1 MKRILA
7 VDDDQ
12 GILYTLSA
20 IAEMAGWEMVTTDQ
34 AEQALG
40 LLSGGGFDLVIVDY
54 HMPAMDGIA
63 LVRAVRETDREIPI
77 VVLTVDDR
85 MVLAERFRR
94 AGADDFAVK
103 PIKAPDF
110 ISRLNL
116 HLSSFKVQ
124 PFCSGTTILD
134 TWERDPSALPKGLS
148 APTMSLII
156 KFLRGSPLKGNNPHA
171 QSWLAADEIAL
182 GVGVA
187 YQTAWRYMDV
197 LEDESI
203 VEIRF
208 DYGSPGRPKKKY
220 RLVEGAACD
229 SDQP

>member
-1 MKRILA
+1 
-7 VDDDQ
+7 
-12 GILYTLSA
+12 
-20 IAEMAGWEMVTTDQ
+20 MAGWEMVTTDQ
-34 AEQALG
+34 AEQALGG

-103 PIKAPDF
+103 PIKAPPDF

-182 GVGVA
+182 GGVGGVA

-208 DYGSPGRPKKKY
+208 DYGSPGGRPKKKY
-220 RLVEGAACD
+220 RLVEGGAAGD